1 MSWLTETVAA
11 ITPVSVEGASAAKG
25 RQAMLTRSRGFRG
38 VLKDLGTR
46 LCDMHGEWSPPMP
59 EPVAMAAGISDKE

>member
-1 MSWLTETVAA
+1 
-11 ITPVSVEGASAAKG
+11 
-25 RQAMLTRSRGFRG
+25 MLTRPRGFRG

-46 LCDMHGEWSPPMP
+46 LCDMYGEWSPPMP